1 MKLITIFT
9 PTYNREKELS
19 KLYESLVRQTYSDF
33 EWLVVDDGSTDDTSV
48 FIGKCINE
56 GKITIKYHK
65 INNGGKH
72 RAINKGLDLAE
83 GELFFIVD
91 SDDYL
96 PDDSLEIVDSQYKT
110 IKGNDSFIGVVG
122 YRASPKGHIIGNR
135 QFPSFITDSN
145 LIERREKFGVIA
157 DMAKVI
163 ITEKFREF
171 YFPDIDG
178 EKFVAESIVWN
189 RMALKYKFRYFNKA
203 IYITEY
209 MEGGLSYNSIRNRR
223 KNSKYATLLYKELA
237 NNPKSPL
244 KLKIKSIIN
253 YWRFAFCKNE
263 NIFKLTKDLGMLP
276 LSLIGLP
283 LGFGLYVR
291 DSFSDDIN
299 IKKLNNER

>member
-1 MKLITIFT
+1 MKLITVFT

-19 KLYESLVRQTYSDF
+19 KLYESLLRQTFSDF
-33 EWLVVDDGSTDDTSV
+33 EWLIVDDGSTDDTSLL
-48 FIGKCINE
+48 IKQCIDD
-56 GKITIKYHK
+56 GKISIKYHK
-65 INNGGKH
+65 TNNGGKH

-96 PDDSLEIVDSQYKT
+96 PDNSLEIIEDQYKS
-110 IKGNDSFIGVVG
+110 IKGDDSFIGVVG
-122 YRASPKGHIIGNR
+122 YRASPKGNIIGNK
-135 QFPSFITDSN
+135 QFPTFITDSN

-157 DMAKVI
+157 DMAKVL

-171 YFPDIDG
+171 HFPDIDG

-189 RMALKYKFRYFNKA
+189 RMAMKYKFRYFNEA

-209 MEGGLSYNSIRNRR
+209 LEGGLSYNSIRNRR
-223 KNSKYATLLYKELA
+223 KNAKYATLLYKELA
-237 NNPKSPL
+237 NNSKSPL

-263 NIFKLTKDLGMLP
+263 SIFKLLKEVGVFP
-276 LSLIGLP
+276 LSLIFLP
-283 LGFGLYVR
+283 FGFGLYLR
-291 DSFSDDIN
+291 DSFSNDIN